1 MYRKEK
7 FQHYLH
13 GFGFFGLTD
22 EVGRLTT
29 LGRSYVLSNDAEKF
43 VIGFVQSDYY
53 PLLLKL
59 NSGTLTNEQL
69 LVLLSGQAGVIPE
82 KKRKAMLTTF
92 LDIGSGLG
100 LLKIGKGKVS
110 LTIEGRE
117 DVAAHSK
124 VPLWVHE
131 LPEFAEA
138 RRVESFKALIYETG
152 HPLRDIVA
160 KAFEELGFVA
170 NVISS
175 DIPGVPDVE
184 LMLED
189 FHAVVETKGET
200 KQIGENDVNQ
210 LSKASVRPEYTGRHM
225 ILVGNPFRLKP
236 IELRGEAFH
245 KDAVTLAVAKG
256 ITLVTSA
263 NLLRTLESKWHQEF
277 DTEAFRTKI
286 STPGLFASRG

>member
-1 MYRKEK
+1 MIDEGR
-7 FQHYLH
+7 Q
-13 GFGFFGLTD
+13 LTA
-22 EVGRLTT
+22 
-29 LGRSYVLSNDAEKF
+29 LGKKYVLSNDVENF

-53 PLLLKL
+53 PLLLRL
-59 NSGTLTNEQL
+59 NLGTLSNDQL
-69 LVLLSGQAGVIPE
+69 LALLSGQAGVIPE
-82 KKRKAMLTTF
+82 KDRKAMLTTF
-92 LDIGSGLG
+92 LDVGQGLG
-100 LLKIGKGKVS
+100 LLKAAKGKVS
-110 LTIEGRE
+110 LTSEGRE
-117 DVAAHSK
+117 KVTGHSK
-124 VPLWVHE
+124 IPLWVHE

-189 FHAVVETKGET
+189 FHAVVETKGEI

-210 LSKASVRPEYTGRHM
+210 LSKASVRPEYSGRHL

-236 IELRGEAFH
+236 IEFRGEPFH
-245 KDAVTLAVAKG
+245 AAAVALAVAKG
-256 ITLVTSA
+256 ITLLTSVT
-263 NLLRTLESKWHQEF
+263 LLRTVESKWHHEF
-277 DTEAFRTKI
+277 DISEFRKKMTV
-286 STPGLFASRG
+286 PGQFALRG